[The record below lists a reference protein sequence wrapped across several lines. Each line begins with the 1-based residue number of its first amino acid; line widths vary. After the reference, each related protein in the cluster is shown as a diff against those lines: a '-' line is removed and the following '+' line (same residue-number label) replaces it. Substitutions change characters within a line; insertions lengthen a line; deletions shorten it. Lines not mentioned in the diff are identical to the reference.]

1 MPAPFDFSKI
11 RKNRNKRLGLRA
23 GFDDPITW
31 IDTGNYALNK
41 MISGH
46 FDRGVPLG
54 GVTVFAGEPA
64 SGKSYLVSG
73 NIVRDALAKGVDV
86 VIIDTEDALKKTW
99 MGNLG
104 VDTDHPNLHKE
115 VCSTVNDVANCI
127 HEYTDPYI
135 AAFKETPRAEHTKIL
150 FVIDSLGMLQTET
163 EIDQFEKHDLKGD
176 KGIKAKALKA
186 LVANCIRLFSGY
198 ELGMVATNHTYKS
211 QNTYV
216 PEDVISGGNGFL
228 FAASIVVSMNKNKL
242 RENEAGKKVK
252 EVLGIRSKLKCVKS
266 RYAKPFEEIE
276 VTIPYN
282 TGMSRYSGLF
292 DMSEQKGIFVKEG
305 NRYRYVSADGTEHKL
320 FRKDMTPE
328 FYDMV
333 IREWDD
339 TKETVR
345 VTPDEEE
352 QDEDVG

>member
-41 MISGH
+41 MISGY

-54 GVTVFAGEPA
+54 GVTVFAGEVA

-115 VCSTVNDVANCI
+115 VCSTVNEVADCI
-127 HEYTDPYI
+127 HEYTNPYI
-135 AAFKETPRAEHTKIL
+135 EAFKDQPRTEHTKIL

-198 ELGMVATNHTYKS
+198 EVGMVATNHTYKS

-242 RENEAGKKVK
+242 REDEAGKKVNS
-252 EVLGIRSKLKCVKS
+252 VLGIRSKLKCVKS

-292 DMSEQKGIFVKEG
+292 DMCEQKGVFVKDG
-305 NRYRYVSADGTEHKL
+305 NRYRYVSCEGTEHKL
-320 FRKDMTPE
+320 FRKEMTSD

-339 TKETVR
+339 TKETIR
-345 VTPDEEE
+345 TKPDEED